1 VILKALSGKDK
12 ALEISIPANDMLYLN
27 TFRLI
32 SVASNTQNGIRV
44 VFTAANLWN
53 SDGLTG
59 KDGLWDRIAVLISG
73 LCLVHCIS
81 TMVFVALLSSVGG
94 MFLNPL
100 IHEIGIGIAIALGMF
115 TLGRGV
121 IDHGYIMPA
130 AIGGLGLG
138 MMMGAITIGHDGNHG
153 GAEVLYT
160 MLGVGVLALGHDLNY
175 RATH

>member
-1 VILKALSGKDK
+1 MICCILTPFTLD
-12 ALEISIPANDMLYLN
+12 D
-27 TFRLI
+27 T
-32 SVASNTQNGIRV
+32 ASNKQRFPRI
-44 VFTAANLWN
+44 VFQTPTLWTRDNLTARE
-53 SDGLTG
+53 
-59 KDGLWDRIAVLISG
+59 GLWDRIAVTISG

-81 TMVFVALLSSVGG
+81 TIVFVALLSSAGG

-100 IHEIGIGIAIALGMF
+100 FHEVGLGIAIALGLF

-121 IDHGYIMPA
+121 IDHGYVMPA

-138 MMMGAITIGHDGNHG
+138 MMMGALTLGHDGGHG
-153 GAEVLYT
+153 SAEVIYT